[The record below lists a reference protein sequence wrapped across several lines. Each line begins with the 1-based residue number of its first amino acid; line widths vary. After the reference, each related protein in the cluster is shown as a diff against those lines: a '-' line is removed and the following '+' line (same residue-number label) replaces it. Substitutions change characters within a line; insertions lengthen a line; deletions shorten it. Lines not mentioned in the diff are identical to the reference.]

1 MPETVFVIGYRRGL
15 LALASVIWNLR
26 VIYLVTTITCFKY
39 QLKGV
44 KVGLSSQ
51 YKIRKAKR
59 ENKVLASKLNLNN
72 ESEEGTKI
80 TV

>member
-1 MPETVFVIGYRRGL
+1 M
-15 LALASVIWNLR
+15 
-26 VIYLVTTITCFKY
+26 VTTISCFKY
-39 QLKGV
+39 HLKGV

-59 ENKVLASKLNLNN
+59 ENKVLASKQNLNN

>member
-1 MPETVFVIGYRRGL
+1 MEPSSHL
-15 LALASVIWNLR
+15 LGDNDCLFLNF
-26 VIYLVTTITCFKY
+26 T
-39 QLKGV
+39 LKGV

-51 YKIRKAKR
+51 FKLRRANR
-59 ENKVLASKLNLNN
+59 ENKVLASKQILNN

>member
-1 MPETVFVIGYRRGL
+1 MEPSSHL
-15 LALASVIWNLR
+15 LGDNDCLFLNF
-26 VIYLVTTITCFKY
+26 T
-39 QLKGV
+39 LKGV

-51 YKIRKAKR
+51 YKMSRANR
-59 ENKVLASKLNLNN
+59 ENKVLASKHNLNN

>member
-1 MPETVFVIGYRRGL
+1 MEPSSHL
-15 LALASVIWNLR
+15 LGFK
-26 VIYLVTTITCFKY
+26 TISFFKFH
-39 QLKGV
+39 LKGV

-51 YKIRKAKR
+51 YKIRRAKR
-59 ENKVLASKLNLNN
+59 ENKVLASKQILYN